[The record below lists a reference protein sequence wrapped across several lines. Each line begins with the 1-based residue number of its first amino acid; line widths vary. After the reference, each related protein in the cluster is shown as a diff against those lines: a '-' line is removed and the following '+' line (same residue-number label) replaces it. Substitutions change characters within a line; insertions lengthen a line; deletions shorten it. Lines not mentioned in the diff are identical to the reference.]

1 MTSDDHTIDLTS
13 GGRPLP
19 SSNGNGSV
27 ATNGNGHAP
36 GSNGNGSSRGVM
48 VVDDQVTAR
57 GGELDGIEWFPSYD
71 RESVEQHLRDLDQE
85 RLRLEDQIAEA
96 ERRTAAAEE
105 ALAARTAELEAGL
118 GAVVLAA
125 RSELARIDRE
135 RDEAIAAIEAEAEAE
150 AARIREAAR
159 HEAETVRGAA
169 SSLSGL
175 APGPSDAAVPS
186 APRLTPPTVTG
197 PDVEGGGDAG

>member
-36 GSNGNGSSRGVM
+36 GSNGNGSSRGVL

-169 SSLSGL
+169 SSLSAAVTSGDQGIVTPPT
-175 APGPSDAAVPS
+175 APGPSAVDL
-186 APRLTPPTVTG
+186 AHEERT
-197 PDVEGGGDAG
+197 GDAG